1 MVPGRGGAAAR
12 RPVSVPA
19 ASPGVPPVGRRLL
32 VAEIWVVFALSLGA
46 GGVQALVALI
56 GSLTA
61 TKALSHQHALLVGS
75 LAPGRPW
82 LDLSYQLLGIAT
94 ALAPVALVAY
104 LMARSGESLAT
115 LVTGRTGPGSVRIAP
130 PVAIRGAS
138 GEYGTAR
145 DGTVAAP
152 GSPDAEG
159 AVGGRYRP
167 LADLGL
173 GAALAAVVGGAGLGF
188 YLAAYHAGVNL
199 AVVPAQL
206 PAVWWRIP
214 VLLLAAAQNGVL
226 EEVIVAGYLLHRLA
240 QLGAPPGRSLAL
252 SAVLRGSYH
261 LYQGFG
267 GFAGNVIMGLLFG
280 RLYQRWGRVAP
291 LIVAHTLIDSAA
303 FVGYTM
309 LHGHVHW
316 LP

>member
-1 MVPGRGGAAAR
+1 MPAVPA
-12 RPVSVPA
+12 VPA
-19 ASPGVPPVGRRLL
+19 APPVGRRLF

-46 GGVQALVALI
+46 SGVQALVQLI

-61 TKALSHQHALLVGS
+61 PKALAHQQALLVGS

-82 LDLSYQLLGIAT
+82 LDLTYQLLGIAT
-94 ALAPVALVAY
+94 ALAPVGLVAY

-115 LVTGRTGPGSVRIAP
+115 LVTGRPPPGSARTTS
-130 PVAIRGAS
+130 PVAVPGA
-138 GEYGTAR
+138 GEVGH
-145 DGTVAAP
+145 
-152 GSPDAEG
+152 
-159 AVGGRYRP
+159 AVPERSGGRYRP
-167 LADLGL
+167 LVDAGL
-173 GAALAAVVGGAGLGF
+173 GAALAAVVGGAGLGL

-199 AVVPAQL
+199 TVVPAQL

-214 VLLLAAAQNGVL
+214 VLVLAAAQNGVL

-240 QLGAPPGRSLAL
+240 QLGTPSGRSLAL
-252 SAVLRGSYH
+252 SAVIRGSYH

-280 RLYQRWGRVAP
+280 RLYQRWGRVGP
-291 LIVAHTLIDSAA
+291 LVVAHTLIDSVT
-303 FVGYTM
+303 FVGYT
-309 LHGHVHW
+309 LLRGHVAW